1 MKNDEGGSMRK
12 YRWGL
17 LLAVLLLLSVTSS
30 LTATDGAETV
40 LQPQDEPTL
49 ARAMQNLAIE
59 RDSWSHSYDWGARA
73 EYPQRLIEY
82 NEQMQTFQLEQLQ
95 LQLKLYRLRG
105 NEVAAD
111 RTANNIDQLV
121 NGIEGT
127 PQNLPRE
134 LPVGEDDSLEGGT
147 R

>member
-1 MKNDEGGSMRK
+1 MRK

-59 RDSWSHSYDWGARA
+59 RDSWAQNYDWGSRA
-73 EYPQRLIEY
+73 EYPQRLLDY

-95 LQLKLYRLRG
+95 LQLKLYLLG
-105 NEVAAD
+105 GDEVAAD